1 MLIVGINAAFHD
13 SSAVI
18 VKDGELLAGA
28 EEERFTRIKHGKR
41 PIPFS
46 TYELP
51 FHSIAYCLSKA
62 EVTLNDVDA
71 VAYSFDP
78 SLLTPETREIV
89 LPLEP
94 SAHRSD
100 SPWEGLFLSSIINAP
115 RHLLSGA
122 PHHLDSALWGDKR
135 DPHYQWRFVDHH
147 LSHAASCFWPSPF
160 EEAAVIVLD
169 GRGETISTSYYVGDR
184 DGIERIGEVP
194 LPHSLGLLY
203 ERVTEHLGFLHSSDE
218 YKVMA
223 LASFGVPRYL
233 AQFREIVQLGDNG
246 SYTVDDKD
254 LATRL
259 GPRRTGHAPFEQ
271 RHFDIAASLQ
281 QVLEESV
288 VSLVQWLKGETGLSS
303 LCMAG
308 GVALNCVM
316 NARVAKEGGFSS
328 VWIQPAAGDAGTAL
342 GAALQL
348 AHEERTSSR
357 WRMSNVYLGPEYTDH
372 DIEEF
377 LKWTK
382 VSYRRSEDVAH
393 ETAQLLGADKII
405 GWFQGRME
413 FGPRAL
419 GARSILA
426 SPLSETMQAK
436 LNEIK
441 DREDF
446 RPVAPAVL
454 KEKAPEWFEGC
465 TESPFMLLVFDVKES
480 KRERIP
486 AVCHVDGTARVQTV
500 TAIQSPLYHAL
511 LQEFEKLTQ
520 VPILINTS
528 FNTRGNPI
536 VCSPK
541 DAVEAFFSSPL
552 DALVIGSF
560 IIEK

>member
-1 MLIVGINAAFHD
+1 
-13 SSAVI
+13 
-18 VKDGELLAGA
+18 
-28 EEERFTRIKHGKR
+28 
-41 PIPFS
+41 
-46 TYELP
+46 
-51 FHSIAYCLSKA
+51 
-62 EVTLNDVDA
+62 
-71 VAYSFDP
+71 
-78 SLLTPETREIV
+78 
-89 LPLEP
+89 
-94 SAHRSD
+94 
-100 SPWEGLFLSSIINAP
+100 
-115 RHLLSGA
+115 
-122 PHHLDSALWGDKR
+122 
-135 DPHYQWRFVDHH
+135 
-147 LSHAASCFWPSPF
+147 
-160 EEAAVIVLD
+160 
-169 GRGETISTSYYVGDR
+169 
-184 DGIERIGEVP
+184 
-194 LPHSLGLLY
+194 
-203 ERVTEHLGFLHSSDE
+203 
-218 YKVMA
+218 MA
-223 LASFGVPRYL
+223 LASFGAPRYL
-233 AQFREIVQLGDNG
+233 SQFREMVQLGDGG

-254 LATRL
+254 LTSRL
-259 GPRRTGHAPFEQ
+259 GPPRRRGSPFEKL
-271 RHFDIAASLQ
+271 HFDIAASLQ

-288 VSLVQWLKGETGLSS
+288 VSLVRWLRKETGLDS

-316 NARVAKEGGFSS
+316 NARVAREGGFSS
-328 VWIQPAAGDAGTAL
+328 LWIQPAAGDAGTAL

-348 AHEERTSSR
+348 ANEKGSSAR
-357 WRMSNVYLGPEYTDH
+357 WRMPDVYLGPDYTDS
-372 DIEEF
+372 DVEEF

-382 VSYRRSEDVAH
+382 VSYRKSEEVAH
-393 ETAQLLGADKII
+393 ETASLLAADKII

-426 SPLSETMQAK
+426 SPLSDTMQAK

-446 RPVAPAVL
+446 RPVAPAIL
-454 KEKAPEWFEGC
+454 KEKAAEWFEGC
-465 TESPFMLLVFDVKES
+465 SDSPFMLLVFDVKES

-500 TAIQSPLYHAL
+500 TASQNPLYHAL
-511 LQEFEKLTQ
+511 LQEFEKITQ